1 MKSQAFLLC
10 LLATSLSLVPGSVS
24 AQIRPSR
31 TWYNDV
37 VRSQHV
43 AGVSPSLLGGAEIQR
58 SSGSLGGEQA
68 WQFRTHVQ
76 AEVYRFTDSTRDVQ
90 LTTSIEAH
98 QELTANPLNDI
109 SFNPRA
115 MRWEEFFWFH
125 IGLPDV
131 SLRAGFVHRCKH
143 DIDNLG
149 GADEYNPTSP
159 LLAEQRTIIL
169 TGPTIAASIAPISGS
184 AGTFTLAG
192 GFEYFLNSSDNR
204 TPRSYTASWNTM
216 QGAGWIRAQ
225 HTYGLTGVLALTATA
240 YVAMPWWSARNASD
254 GPLPYE
260 ARAELCLTAR
270 GSASQIDLAF
280 AAERMFDEV
289 AYALPRQT
297 SFTGLCVRFRP

>member
-1 MKSQAFLLC
+1 MKNQAFLLC
-10 LLATSLSLVPGSVS
+10 LLATSLSLVPNSVS

-31 TWYNDV
+31 TWHNDV
-37 VRSQHV
+37 VRPQHV

-58 SSGSLGGEQA
+58 SSGSSGGEQA

-76 AEVYRFTDSTRDVQ
+76 AEVYRFTDSTKDVQ

-115 MRWEEFFWFH
+115 MRWEEFFWFDV
-125 IGLPDV
+125 GLPDV

-149 GADEYNPTSP
+149 GADEFNPTSP

-169 TGPTIAASIAPISGS
+169 TGPTIAASIAPISGP

-216 QGAGWIRAQ
+216 QGAGWIRVQ
-225 HTYGLTGVLALTATA
+225 HTYDLTSVLALTASA
-240 YVAMPWWSARNASD
+240 YVALPWWSARNATD
-254 GPLPYE
+254 NALPYE
-260 ARAELCLTAR
+260 ARAEICLTAR
-270 GSASQIDLAF
+270 GSASQIDLAL

-289 AYALPRQT
+289 AFTLPRPT
-297 SFTGLCVRFRP
+297 SFTGVCVRFRP

>member
-1 MKSQAFLLC
+1 MHFIVFILITL
-10 LLATSLSLVPGSVS
+10 TFTVT

-31 TWYNDV
+31 TWLTDV
-37 VRSQHV
+37 VRMRG
-43 AGVSPSLLGGAEIQR
+43 AEGVSPSLLGGAEIQR

-90 LTTSIEAH
+90 ITTSIEAH

-169 TGPTIAASIAPISGS
+169 TGPTIAASLAPLTGS

-192 GFEYFLNSSDNR
+192 GLEYFLNSSDNR
-204 TPRSYTASWNTM
+204 TPRSFNATWNAM
-216 QGAGWIRAQ
+216 QGAGWLRAE
-225 HTYGLTGVLALTATA
+225 HILGLTSSLAITTTA
-240 YVAMPWWSARNASD
+240 YVALPWWTSRAAPNSA
-254 GPLPYE
+254 LPCE

-289 AYALPRQT
+289 AFAVPQQT